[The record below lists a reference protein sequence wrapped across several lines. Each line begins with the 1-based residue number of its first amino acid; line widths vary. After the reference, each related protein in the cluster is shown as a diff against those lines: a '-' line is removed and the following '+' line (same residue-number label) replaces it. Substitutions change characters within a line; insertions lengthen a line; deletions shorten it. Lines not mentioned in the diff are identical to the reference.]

1 LEGSCAVKNE
11 DTLNALSQKSIETLN
26 ELCYRVDDNFME
38 KIKNKINKNQ
48 IIFYL
53 SPKVYSLEVIYSAA
67 NSFLSKAYVLLDCD
81 SDKKIKVELKGKAEL
96 SKKQLEALAGEFCN
110 EVLNCLLRAEIT
122 KSNQKLREYV
132 VASALVSSLSAGLA
146 AVDEETGQGDW
157 REDPLGISV
166 PWEKKFKKAKK

>member
-1 LEGSCAVKNE
+1 
-11 DTLNALSQKSIETLN
+11 
-26 ELCYRVDDNFME
+26 ME

-67 NSFLSKAYVLLDCD
+67 NSFLNRAYVLLDCD
-81 SDKKIKVELKGKAEL
+81 SDKKIKVELKGKVEL

-110 EVLNCLLRAEIT
+110 EILNCLLRAEIT

-146 AVDEETGQGDW
+146 GVDEEVSQGDW